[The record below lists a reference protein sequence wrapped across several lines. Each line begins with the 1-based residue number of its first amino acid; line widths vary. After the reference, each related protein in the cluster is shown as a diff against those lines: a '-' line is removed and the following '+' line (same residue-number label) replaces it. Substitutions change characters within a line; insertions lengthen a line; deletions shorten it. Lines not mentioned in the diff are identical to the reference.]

1 MTGSSCLTSSRVAR
15 AAVLIT
21 VLLVPACKAKDP
33 GKSAPVPVT
42 VAVAQRRPVP
52 FTLAAAGTVEP
63 LERVNVEAQVS
74 GQLRRIAFR
83 EGDQVQKGQ
92 IMFEIDSRPFR
103 AAMEQASAMLARDL
117 VQAENAERDADRY
130 AALVKQEYVTSQQ
143 YDAARATAASLQATV
158 QADSANLE
166 TARLN
171 MQYATVRAPI
181 GGLAGSLQIREGNL
195 VRGPGNTLVTINQ
208 IRPILVR
215 FTVPATQLPV
225 IRSRPVKDV
234 VILAQPAGG
243 TTSARGQL
251 VFIDNAV
258 DSTTGTILLKGSFEN
273 SDGAL
278 WPGQFVSVSA
288 QLYVEQDALA
298 VPGVAVLTGQ
308 QGSSV
313 FVIDSAQ
320 TAQPRS
326 VKVARVAGDLA
337 VIESGL
343 QPGDRVVTDGQLR
356 LTPGAHV
363 EVKAQAVRGEEES

>member
-1 MTGSSCLTSSRVAR
+1 
-15 AAVLIT
+15 
-21 VLLVPACKAKDP
+21 
-33 GKSAPVPVT
+33 VPVT
-42 VAVAQRRPVP
+42 VAVAERRPVP

-74 GQLRRIAFR
+74 GQLRRIAFH

-92 IMFEIDSRPFR
+92 ILFEIDSRPFR
-103 AAMEQASAMLARDL
+103 AAMEQAQAMLSRDV
-117 VQAENAERDADRY
+117 VQAVNAQRDAERY
-130 AALVKQEYVTSQQ
+130 EALVKQEYVTPQQ
-143 YDAARATAASLQATV
+143 SESARATAASLQATV

-171 MQYATVRAPI
+171 FQYATVRAPI
-181 GGLAGSLQIREGNL
+181 TGLAGSLQIREGNL

-215 FTVPATQLPV
+215 FPVPAEQLPE
-225 IRSRPVKDV
+225 IRSRPSKDV
-234 VILAQPAGG
+234 VVVAQPAGG
-243 TTSARGQL
+243 GTSAKGHL

-273 SDGAL
+273 TDGAL
-278 WPGQFVSVSA
+278 WPGQFVSVNA
-288 QLYVEQDALA
+288 QLYVDSQALA
-298 VPGVAVLTGQ
+298 IPGAAVLTGQ

-320 TAQPRS
+320 TAQPRV
-326 VKVARVAGDLA
+326 VKVARLAGDLA

-343 QPGDRVVTDGQLR
+343 QPGERVVTDGQLR

-363 EVKAQAVRGEEES
+363 EVKAQAVRAEEES